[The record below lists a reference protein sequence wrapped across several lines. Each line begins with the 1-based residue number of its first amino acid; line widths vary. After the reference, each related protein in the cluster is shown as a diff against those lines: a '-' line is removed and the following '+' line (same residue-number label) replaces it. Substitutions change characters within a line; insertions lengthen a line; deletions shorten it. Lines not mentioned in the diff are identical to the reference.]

1 MKKGLDKLTGLMY
14 TIIRKREREEY
25 KMLKVTSYKW
35 SDIEAIRNTLKAENK
50 KFQIW
55 KTKDGSWSI
64 KWMK

>member
-1 MKKGLDKLTGLMY
+1 
-14 TIIRKREREEY
+14 
-25 KMLKVTSYKW
+25 MLKVTSYKW